1 MTPYSK
7 RGRGILRGRD
17 ISWPFASITVEPRLI
32 TINVFGIETF
42 TPEEVNAV
50 QPLGGR
56 IFGRGIR
63 IHYTKGK
70 AARTVASFY
79 TLSSPTPLIEAIAAA
94 GFVIGTPKDWL

>member
-1 MTPYSK
+1 MTPFTK

-17 ISWPFASITVEPRLI
+17 ISWPFASITVEQGLI

-42 TPEEVNAV
+42 TPDEVSAV
-50 QPLGGR
+50 QPIGGL

-63 IHYTKGK
+63 IHYTKEKK
-70 AARTVASFY
+70 APTVASFY
-79 TLSSPTPLIEAIAAA
+79 TLSSPKPLIAAITAA